1 MNTAPVDHFKKFI
14 AEMRAD
20 PQFGA
25 LADDM
30 EKALHAIDLE
40 ADGNDHAAAL
50 FTAVEW
56 VMTQQPKPV
65 RDKIDVLERLFA
77 LSDFVHIPSIRAFA
91 GW

>member
-20 PQFGA
+20 SQFGQF
-25 LADDM
+25 ADDI
-30 EKALHAIDLE
+30 EKALLALDLE

-50 FTAVEW
+50 FAAVEW
-56 VMTQQPKPV
+56 VVTQPKPV
-65 RDKIDVLERLFA
+65 RDKLDVLQRLFA
-77 LSDFVHIPSIRAFA
+77 LSGFVHIHSIRAFA

>member
-1 MNTAPVDHFKKFI
+1 MNTAPVDHFKNFI

-25 LADDM
+25 FADDM

-50 FTAVEW
+50 FAAVEW
-56 VMTQQPKPV
+56 VVTQPKPV
-65 RDKIDVLERLFA
+65 RDKLDVLDRLFA
-77 LSDFVHIPSIRAFA
+77 LSGFVHIPNIRAFA

>member
-1 MNTAPVDHFKKFI
+1 MNTAGVDYFKKFI

-20 PQFGA
+20 PQFA
-25 LADDM
+25 VSADDM

-50 FTAVEW
+50 FAAVEW
-56 VMTQQPKPV
+56 VVTQPKPV
-65 RDKIDVLERLFA
+65 RDKLDVLQRLFD
-77 LSDFVHIPSIRAFA
+77 LSGFVLIRSIRAFA